1 MIREQDIEKIVRLV
15 DGQLSPA
22 ESLELEAQIKADAEL
37 ADEYRRQKDVSVLLN
52 DVLKAD
58 PISVPQSQEDYFAA
72 IQAKIRKQSEGIK
85 AAAPEKNNFWKQ
97 MAWARRIWAPAIA
110 ACVILTL
117 TCVYEMSPQKVA
129 AASGYFEVE
138 TEPGF
143 STTTLES
150 DTICIEWIDSSY
162 VDLSLGS

>member
-72 IQAKIRKQSEGIK
+72 IQAKIQKQSDELK
-85 AAAPEKNNFWKQ
+85 AAAAEKNNFWK
-97 MAWARRIWAPAIA
+97 
-110 ACVILTL
+110 
-117 TCVYEMSPQKVA
+117 SNK
-129 AASGYFEVE
+129 EV
-138 TEPGF
+138 
-143 STTTLES
+143 
-150 DTICIEWIDSSY
+150 
-162 VDLSLGS
+162 

>member
-72 IQAKIRKQSEGIK
+72 IQAKIQKQSDELK
-85 AAAPEKNNFWKQ
+85 AAAAEKNNFWKQ

-129 AASGYFEVE
+129 AASSYFEVE